1 MIVFVLGII
10 KTKDRDMKVI
20 RKHFDKK
27 AFQEACEEK
36 LRREYG
42 IDAYGRI
49 NMPIGMAG
57 RISLEDIV
65 ERVKKEVGEEN
76 FTKTEEYK
84 LIHVQVNWSNNYSVW
99 LVVSDMNGG
108 NIQLI
113 SVEDCQIIEDEKV

>member
-1 MIVFVLGII
+1 
-10 KTKDRDMKVI
+10 MKVI
-20 RKHFDKK
+20 RKHFDRK

-42 IDAYGRI
+42 MDSYGRI
-49 NMPIGMAG
+49 NTPIDMAG

-76 FTKTEEYK
+76 FTKTEEHK
-84 LIHVQVNWSNNYSVW
+84 LIQAQVNWSDNNSVW

-113 SVEDCQIIEDEKV
+113 SVEGCQIIEDEKV